1 MKIISKLPVSSPA
14 IAFCRPLAATEMSG
28 GGKER
33 RLFEQSEFR
42 RSRASVSELGK
53 VASAGGFLFWRP
65 SFLCPGK
72 EKNEEHYVR
81 V

>member
-1 MKIISKLPVSSPA
+1 MKIIFQASCQLPGHCVLPA
-14 IAFCRPLAATEMSG
+14 GTATEMSG

-42 RSRASVSELGK
+42 RSRRSESELGK
-53 VASAGGFLFWRP
+53 VALAGGFLFLLR
-65 SFLCPGK
+65 SFLCPSK

>member
-1 MKIISKLPVSSPA
+1 MKIIFQASCQLPGHCVLPA
-14 IAFCRPLAATEMSG
+14 RRATEMSG

-42 RSRASVSELGK
+42 RSRRSESELGK
-53 VASAGGFLFWRP
+53 VASAGGFLFLLR